1 MKQSLT
7 ALILL
12 LSLAM
17 AGCGSTG
24 NPANINGNWS
34 ATLTDS
40 GGDATVFNFVTALTV
55 NSDGSLS
62 VVNFAFNSSGPC
74 FISGQSATGSVT
86 LSGNFNGN
94 VTGSFQLVVQSTGS
108 VGSVLT
114 LNGTV
119 NGGTVTGTWT
129 LTGGIGC
136 TGNGNFTMT
145 KS

>member
-12 LSLAM
+12 LSIAL
-17 AGCGSTG
+17 AGCGSNG
-24 NPANINGNWS
+24 NSANINGNWS

-40 GGDATVFNFVTALTV
+40 GGGATVFNFVTALAV

-62 VVNFAFNSSGPC
+62 VVNFTFNSSGPC
-74 FISGQSATGSVT
+74 FVSGQSATGSVT

-94 VTGSFQLVVQSTGS
+94 VTGSFQLNVQSTGS
-108 VGSVLT
+108 LNSVLT

-119 NGGTVTGTWT
+119 SGGVITGTWT

-136 TGNGNFTMT
+136 TGNGAFTMT
-145 KS
+145 RG